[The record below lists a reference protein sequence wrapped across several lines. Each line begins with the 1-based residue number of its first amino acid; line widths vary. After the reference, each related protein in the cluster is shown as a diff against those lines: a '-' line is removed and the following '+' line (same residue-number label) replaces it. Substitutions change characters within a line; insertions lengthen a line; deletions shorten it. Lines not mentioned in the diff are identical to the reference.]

1 MAWQEAEM
9 GKIVR
14 QVVGAVAERDM
25 SHLERKQFE
34 LSIAEKFTVLHQPHR
49 MGRLSEM
56 RECALG
62 RFVEDYKCGVEVYN
76 AGHEY
81 MCLVYKWRMA
91 CGINVP
97 RWVRQEFGGPESQMD
112 GDALAKFAEHVREW
126 KSEIK
131 RCENV
136 LKAAGLPAY
145 RAAVAMIFDGM
156 DPYPA
161 VCAPLKRAVLQLAIE
176 MGKFPY

>member
-1 MAWQEAEM
+1 LNKNANLKSIIDADRIARLSETF
-9 GKIVR
+9 IVLR
-14 QVVGAVAERDM
+14 
-25 SHLERKQFE
+25 
-34 LSIAEKFTVLHQPHR
+34 QPHR
-49 MGRLSEM
+49 MGDDNPL

-62 RFVEDYKCGVEVYN
+62 RFVEDYKCGVECYN

-97 RWVRQEFGGPESQMD
+97 HWVRQEFGGREADMD
-112 GDALAKFAEHVREW
+112 GDALANFAEQVREW
-126 KSEIK
+126 KGEIK
-131 RCENV
+131 RCENA
-136 LKAAGLPAY
+136 LKVAGLPSY
-145 RAAVAMIFDGM
+145 RAAIAMIFDGV

-161 VCAPLKRAVLQLAIE
+161 AREPLKRVILQLAID